1 MAEARPQVAARDWW
15 GSTGVYA
22 SVDGSPVD
30 PHRPGEQFRP
40 TDLSR
45 LEPHRMGDPH
55 RTATGSSPVNRA
67 VEFHIV
73 PKLVLAHT
81 GLCDADA
88 AAAAPLGSEEVAE
101 LTDRVLVG
109 DDAGALAFVEA
120 VLARGMP
127 VERIYLDVLAP
138 TARHLGEMWHD
149 DTCDFTQVT
158 LGLWRLHRV
167 LREFSAAFGS
177 EIEHQQDGLP
187 VLLVPVPGEQH
198 TFGIAMVAEFFRRAG
213 WLVWDAPMSA
223 RNDLAA
229 MVRSEWFAVV
239 GFSLSCESRLEALAS
254 CIQLLRRESCNR
266 SVGVLVG
273 GRVFAEHPD
282 YVARVGADAVAV
294 DARQA
299 PIQAQSLVA
308 ALAHR
313 A

>member
-1 MAEARPQVAARDWW
+1 MAEARPQLAARDWW
-15 GSTGVYA
+15 GNTSAYA
-22 SVDGSPVD
+22 SAGGTAADRHGND
-30 PHRPGEQFRP
+30 PLCL
-40 TDLSR
+40 DMSR
-45 LEPHRMGDPH
+45 LDAPRMGETHRADP
-55 RTATGSSPVNRA
+55 GSSPVNRA

-81 GLCDADA
+81 GICGADA
-88 AAAAPLGSEEVAE
+88 AAARPLESEEVAE
-101 LTDRVLVG
+101 LTDRVLAG

-127 VERIYLDVLAP
+127 VERICLDVLAP
-138 TARHLGEMWHD
+138 TARRLGELWHA

-177 EIEHQQDGLP
+177 EVEHQQDGLP

-198 TFGIAMVAEFFRRAG
+198 TFGLAMVAEFFRRAG
-213 WLVWDAPMSA
+213 WLVWDAPVTA
-223 RNDLAA
+223 RSDLAT

-254 CIQLLRRESCNR
+254 CIQLVRRESCNR

-282 YVARVGADAVAV
+282 YVARVGADAAAV

-299 PIQAQSLVA
+299 PIQAQTLVA
-308 ALAHR
+308 ALVHR

>member
-1 MAEARPQVAARDWW
+1 MAEARPQLAARDWW
-15 GSTGVYA
+15 ANSGTCASGEGSGA
-22 SVDGSPVD
+22 SPYHDGDQCRCGDTRLD
-30 PHRPGEQFRP
+30 PP
-40 TDLSR
+40 
-45 LEPHRMGDPH
+45 RMGEAH
-55 RTATGSSPVNRA
+55 RTGPGLSPVNRA
-67 VEFHIV
+67 VEFHVV

-81 GLCDADA
+81 GLCDASTA
-88 AAAAPLGSEEVAE
+88 VRPLESEEVAE
-101 LTDRVLVG
+101 LTDRVLAG

-138 TARHLGEMWHD
+138 TARRLGDLWHD

-177 EIEHQQDGLP
+177 EVEHQQDSLP

-198 TFGIAMVAEFFRRAG
+198 TFGLAMVAEFFRRAG
-213 WLVWDAPMSA
+213 WMVWDAPIPA
-223 RNDLAA
+223 RGDLAS

-239 GFSLSCESRLEALAS
+239 GISLSCECRLEALSS
-254 CIQLLRRESCNR
+254 CIQLIRRESCNR

-299 PIQAQSLVA
+299 PIQAQTLVA

>member
-15 GSTGVYA
+15 VRTSGYPGDGRAAERLAAPDLQRTGDSPWSVAGA
-22 SVDGSPVD
+22 S
-30 PHRPGEQFRP
+30 PG
-40 TDLSR
+40 
-45 LEPHRMGDPH
+45 
-55 RTATGSSPVNRA
+55 ASPVNRA

-73 PKLVLAHT
+73 PKLVLAHPS
-81 GLCDADA
+81 LCEDLPGAGQ
-88 AAAAPLGSEEVAE
+88 PLDSDEVAE
-101 LTDRVLVG
+101 LTDRVLAG

-138 TARHLGEMWHD
+138 TARHLGELWNR

-167 LREFSAAFGS
+167 LREFSAAFHS
-177 EIEHQQDGLP
+177 EVEHQQEGLP
-187 VLLVPVPGEQH
+187 VLLVPAPGEQH
-198 TFGIAMVAEFFRRAG
+198 TFGIAMAAEFFRRAG
-213 WLVWDAPMSA
+213 WLVWDAPVPA
-223 RNDLAA
+223 RTELAA
-229 MVRSEWFAVV
+229 MVRNEWFAVV

-254 CIQLLRRESCNR
+254 AIQMVRRESCNR

-273 GRVFAEHPD
+273 GRVFVERPD
-282 YVARVGADAVAV
+282 YASRVGADAVAI

-299 PIQAQSLVA
+299 PIQAQNLVA

-313 A
+313 P

>member
-15 GSTGVYA
+15 ADTGGYPPSDGFTAGSHRA
-22 SVDGSPVD
+22 SEAHRIDDGP
-30 PHRPGEQFRP
+30 RPSNG
-40 TDLSR
+40 
-45 LEPHRMGDPH
+45 
-55 RTATGSSPVNRA
+55 SPVNRA
-67 VEFHIV
+67 VELHV
-73 PKLVLAHT
+73 LPRLVLAHT
-81 GLCDADA
+81 CTCEEMSATA
-88 AAAAPLGSEEVAE
+88 SPLQSDEVAE
-101 LTDRVLVG
+101 LSDRVLAG
-109 DDAGALAFVEA
+109 DDMGALAFVEA

-138 TARHLGEMWHD
+138 TARHLGEMWNR

-177 EIEHQQDGLP
+177 EVEHQQEGLP

-198 TFGIAMVAEFFRRAG
+198 TFGLAMVSEFFRRAG
-213 WLVWDAPMSA
+213 WLVWDAPVAS
-223 RNDLAA
+223 RSDLAA

-239 GFSLSCESRLEALAS
+239 GFSLSCESRLETLAS
-254 CIQLLRRESCNR
+254 CIQQVRRESCNR

-282 YVARVGADAVAV
+282 YVARVGADAAAL

-299 PIQAQSLVA
+299 PIQAQNLVA

-313 A
+313 T

>member
-1 MAEARPQVAARDWW
+1 MAEARPQLAARDLWDNTNAYVS
-15 GSTGVYA
+15 G
-22 SVDGSPVD
+22 DGSAAD
-30 PHRPGEQFRP
+30 PHHAGEQYRSA
-40 TDLSR
+40 DLSR
-45 LEPHRMGDPH
+45 FDPHRMGEAH
-55 RTATGSSPVNRA
+55 RTASGTSPVNRA

-81 GLCDADA
+81 GRCDAGPQA
-88 AAAAPLGSEEVAE
+88 HPLGSEEVAE
-101 LTDRVLVG
+101 LTDRVLAG

-138 TARHLGEMWHD
+138 TARRLGQMWHD
-149 DTCDFTQVT
+149 DACDFTQVT

-177 EIEHQQDGLP
+177 EVEHQQDGLP

-198 TFGIAMVAEFFRRAG
+198 TFGLAMVAEFFRRAG
-213 WLVWDAPMSA
+213 WLVWDAPVPA
-223 RNDLAA
+223 RDDLVT

-254 CIQLLRRESCNR
+254 CIQLVRRESCNR
-266 SVGVLVG
+266 SVGILVG

-282 YVARVGADAVAV
+282 YVARVGADVAAS

-313 A
+313 I